1 MKNYIFQ
8 QHETHFSTYGK
19 KNKKVGYMS
28 LLGVETPLATA

>member
-19 KNKKVGYMS
+19 KNKKI
-28 LLGVETPLATA
+28 GVCVTTLS